1 MVLSRI
7 GENLGFLGTSTGVV
21 SDLSLIF
28 EIIIIAIITFS
39 WLKAKEKDTNMHH
52 RLMIIAVI
60 VNVVF
65 VVSYM
70 VKSLVEGQTS
80 FQGPEN
86 VRVGLYLPVVI
97 VHGLIS
103 ILVLVLSFVLIYLG
117 IKWGIKDQKWAMN
130 KEKKPKHKKFGKL
143 LFFTWY
149 IALITGIIVYILL
162 YVVYPQP

>member
-1 MVLSRI
+1 M
-7 GENLGFLGTSTGVV
+7 GFLGTSAGVV

-39 WLKAKEKDTNMHH
+39 WLKARAKDTNMHH
-52 RLMIIAVI
+52 RMMIIAVI

-65 VVSYM
+65 VLSYM

-86 VRVGLYLPVVI
+86 VKVGLYLPVVI

-103 ILVLVLSFVLIYLG
+103 ILVLALSFVLIYLG
-117 IKWGIKDQKWAMN
+117 IKWGIKGQKWAMN
-130 KEKKPKHKKFGKL
+130 REKRPKHKKFGSL
-143 LFFTWY
+143 LFLMWY
-149 IALITGIIVYILL
+149 IALITGVIVYLLL
-162 YVVYPQP
+162 YVAYPQP